1 MQELLNKVE
10 IPSITITTHGQES
23 SLFEPA
29 AARCTTTIPCCCC
42 SGG

>member
-23 SLFEPA
+23 NLFEPT
-29 AARCTTTIPCCCC
+29 AARCTSTIPCCCC